1 MRASVTPKRV
11 AVILFA
17 SILLQTIPCIVHSQS
32 ADNFVQND
40 FQHRINLYDVNG
52 HPIGGE
58 AIETK
63 GSPLFL
69 TKWKL
74 GWMRLADGRIFPGV
88 PLKLDLQNQVV
99 HYRRAD
105 GNDIEVEPGQVKE
118 LAILDTLAAVNVVYR
133 FICGFPPIDNQSL
146 TSFYLLL
153 DSGKISLLESMR
165 KVFKQDK
172 DDFSGETRREYSL
185 YSDFY
190 VVSNGKMARIKTEP
204 RFFVELTNDRKRQ
217 MDDYLQKTKVSFK
230 SIDDIRQFIHFYNGL
245 P

>member
-1 MRASVTPKRV
+1 MRARATPKRV

-32 ADNFVQND
+32 PDNFVQND
-40 FQHRINLYDVNG
+40 FQHKINLYDVNG
-52 HPIGGE
+52 RPIGGE

-118 LAILDTLAAVNVVYR
+118 LAILDTVAAVKVVYR
-133 FICGFPPIDNQSL
+133 FICGFPPIDNQSP

-172 DDFSGETRREYSL
+172 DDFSGKTSREYSL

-190 VVSNGKMARIKTEP
+190 IVSNGKMTRIRREP
-204 RFFVELTNDRKRQ
+204 RFFVERTNDRKRQ

-230 SIDDIRQFIHFYNGL
+230 SIDDIRQFIQFYNGL